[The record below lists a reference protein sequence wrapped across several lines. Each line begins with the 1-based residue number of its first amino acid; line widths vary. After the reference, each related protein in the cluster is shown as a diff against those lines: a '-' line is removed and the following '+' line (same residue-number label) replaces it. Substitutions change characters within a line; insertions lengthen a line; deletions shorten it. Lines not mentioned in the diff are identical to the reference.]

1 MFLFLCAFRLLI
13 GRLSCSASCSSVCFV
28 YDDAAAFG
36 CGGDN
41 SVALISAVASKS
53 LSGLAHVGRRGR
65 HAPPSPLA
73 WAARAWG
80 RRGQAGD
87 SQRPKLRSWNR
98 FADIPAFGVDR
109 GRKRAGRGRAQ
120 DAGGVLT
127 RASHAVMECGRF
139 WRRGGPARRINPPFL
154 LGDDL
159 VVFSQKKPD

>member
-65 HAPPSPLA
+65 HAPPSPLH
-73 WAARAWG
+73 G
-80 RRGQAGD
+80 RRGRRGAG
-87 SQRPKLRSWNR
+87 
-98 FADIPAFGVDR
+98 
-109 GRKRAGRGRAQ
+109 GRQGTPSAPNCVHGIGSRIFRLSGSIVGGKGPGEAAQ

-159 VVFSQKKPD
+159 VVFPPKNPD

>member
-109 GRKRAGRGRAQ
+109 GRKRAGRGGPGRGWSIDKGESCSDGMRA
-120 DAGGVLT
+120 VLAT
-127 RASHAVMECGRF
+127 WWPRS
-139 WRRGGPARRINPPFL
+139 
-154 LGDDL
+154 
-159 VVFSQKKPD
+159 PD

>member
-65 HAPPSPLA
+65 HAPPSPLH
-73 WAARAWG
+73 G
-80 RRGQAGD
+80 RRG
-87 SQRPKLRSWNR
+87 
-98 FADIPAFGVDR
+98 R
-109 GRKRAGRGRAQ
+109 GG
-120 DAGGVLT
+120 AGGRQGTPSAPNCVHGIGSRIFRLSGSIVGGKGPGEAGPRTRVEYWQGRVMQWWNAGGFGDVVAPLAGLT
-127 RASHAVMECGRF
+127 LFF
-139 WRRGGPARRINPPFL
+139 WWETTW
-154 LGDDL
+154 
-159 VVFSQKKPD
+159 